1 MSIKKVLRGVTVVDT
16 EPLENF
22 IEEVDAEV
30 AKKIDIKMDGLYEL
44 NHQRYDDEIVET
56 FIEKDK
62 QERGKTN
69 KKITGEFDFMEPDGD
84 KKKVTTLATLGQKKK
99 LTMAVLEKAKEHYGK
114 TEEKHKKEMEGMTKM
129 IDS

>member
-69 KKITGEFDFMEPDGD
+69 
-84 KKKVTTLATLGQKKK
+84 
-99 LTMAVLEKAKEHYGK
+99 
-114 TEEKHKKEMEGMTKM
+114 
-129 IDS
+129 